1 MKAYFQDNE
10 VISTFPTRVR
20 EGSGTLAQDSPSHF
34 KVPCAATPVS
44 AFQVA
49 LRQSRFLA
57 ILLIMVIL
65 GTMDATATIY
75 NWSRYDLSFETP
87 DNGFVSFNSPTRFE
101 VQWEDMVMTVQL
113 YSKDKGD
120 EKKLLNEKLERK
132 ALGCRMYDL
141 HDGKIKVKGFK
152 QTYSIAGTMPDGS
165 RSIIADI
172 VSKHQNLII
181 EVTVNYL
188 YGNREVVEDMI
199 KSFAENKKQQP
210 NRERKHQKVQT
221 RQQAEKEKAKE
232 KQQEK
237 QQEKKPARKEKL
249 YDA

>member
-1 MKAYFQDNE
+1 
-10 VISTFPTRVR
+10 
-20 EGSGTLAQDSPSHF
+20 
-34 KVPCAATPVS
+34 
-44 AFQVA
+44 
-49 LRQSRFLA
+49 
-57 ILLIMVIL
+57 MVVL
-65 GTMDATATIY
+65 GTVDATATVY

-87 DNGFVSFNSPTRFE
+87 ENGFVTFNSPTRFE

-120 EKKLLNEKLERK
+120 EKKLLNENLQRK
-132 ALGCRMYDL
+132 ALGFSMYDL

-152 QTYSIAGTMPDGS
+152 KTYSIDGTMPDGS
-165 RSIIADI
+165 RAIIADI

-199 KSFAENKKQQP
+199 KSFAENKQQQP

-237 QQEKKPARKEKL
+237 KPARKEKL